1 MINTR
6 NKSLLMRGSLLLLML
21 SMLFFPL
28 AGSASAAEVIPGD
41 PDAFVDADTV
51 IEDDLFISG
60 RHVQIDGT
68 VLGDVFASGEDVQIN
83 GRIDGN
89 LFVAGQSLIIN
100 GEVSDN
106 VVSAAYS
113 LELGPDA
120 DISGN
125 LYFAGFSLQAM
136 EASQIARSVYAAG
149 YQAALDGSIGRN
161 VLASLSAFQLDGS
174 VAGDVQLALNQSTG
188 NIRNQFGEPTFYIP
202 ENVVVLPEGIFQGSN
217 ANILGE
223 FEHSVNI
230 FNIDSPNFNGD
241 DVAGFFVTNW
251 MRSRVGEFMALLI
264 LGLLLFTLVPGPG
277 RRAVEQMRSQ
287 PLSSIAWGAL
297 ISLAFPL
304 LLVVSIT
311 LVIFLTIFFGAA
323 TLGSLAG
330 TVLSLG
336 GITVVS
342 FWTLFGLLFW
352 MISKIIFA
360 YLIGHSLVERVSPE
374 ALDGRWGVLF
384 ALVPG
389 ILLYEFVRAIPL
401 LGHLTALIVILMG
414 VGAVFLVLRS
424 AWRNRSQAAA

>member
-6 NKSLLMRGSLLLLML
+6 NKSRLMRGSLLLLML

-68 VLGDVFASGEDVQIN
+68 VLGDVFATGEDVTIN
-83 GRIDGN
+83 GHIDGN
-89 LFVAGQSLIIN
+89 LFVAGQSLIVN
-100 GEVSDN
+100 GVVSDN
-106 VVSAAYS
+106 VISAAYS
-113 LELGPDA
+113 LQLGADA

-149 YQAALDGSIGRN
+149 YQATLDGAIGRN
-161 VLASLSAFQLDGS
+161 VLASLNAFQLNGL
-174 VAGDVQLALNQSTG
+174 VAGDVQLALNQADS
-188 NIRNQFGEPTFYIP
+188 NIRAQFNEPTFYIP
-202 ENVVVLPEGIFQGSN
+202 ENVVVLPEGIFQGDN
-217 ANILGE
+217 ASILGD
-223 FEHSVNI
+223 FDHSVNVYR
-230 FNIDSPNFNGD
+230 FDSPNFNGD

-251 MRSRVGEFMALLI
+251 LRSRVGEFLALLI
-264 LGLLLFTLVPGPG
+264 IGLLLFALLPGPG
-277 RRAVEQMRSQ
+277 RRAVEEMRSR

-297 ISLAFPL
+297 VSLAFPL
-304 LLVVSIT
+304 LIVTSVA
-311 LVIFLTIFFGAA
+311 LVIFLTILFGAA

-336 GITVVS
+336 GIA
-342 FWTLFGLLFW
+342 FWTLFGLIFW
-352 MISKIIFA
+352 MISKAIFA
-360 YLIGHSLVERVSPE
+360 FLIGHSLVERVSPE
-374 ALDGRWGVLF
+374 ALDGRWGILF

-389 ILLYEFVRAIPL
+389 LLLYELVRVIPL

-414 VGAVFLVLRS
+414 VGSVFLVMRT
-424 AWRNRSQAAA
+424 AWQNRSKATA

>member
-113 LELGPDA
+113 LQLGPDA

-188 NIRNQFGEPTFYIP
+188 NIRNQFGDPTFYIP
-202 ENVVVLPEGIFQGSN
+202 ENVSVLPEGIFQGSN
-217 ANILGE
+217 ASILGE

-230 FNIDSPNFNGD
+230 FNIDSPNFDGD

-414 VGAVFLVLRS
+414 VGAVFLVFRN